1 VLFRSINGQAW
12 SRDRFGYCRSS
23 RLYRPAVKLSVSNES
38 LAKKIA
44 ELLDADRPTVD
55 LHSIQAGLSEINAR
69 LDRLEAVSSAPVP
82 VPRIPQQAV
91 HPSLDKLAIAEAIA
105 DQIFGGE
112 GKEKACTFEPN
123 GMPCDHCSMCNSRG
137 F

>member
-1 VLFRSINGQAW
+1 M
-12 SRDRFGYCRSS
+12 
-23 RLYRPAVKLSVSNES
+23 SNES
-38 LAKKIA
+38 LTKKIA
-44 ELLDADRPTVD
+44 ELLDVERPMID
-55 LHSIQAGLSEINAR
+55 LSALQSTLDSIST
-69 LDRLEAVSSAPVP
+69 RLEKLEAASTNNPQSA
-82 VPRIPQQAV
+82 IPNHKSMH

-123 GMPCDHCSMCNSRG
+123 GKPCDHCSMCNSRG